1 MAELVLVAL
10 VLIFVYLLF
19 VAKRSSVNVARK
31 KQDIVNKIRQRER

>member
-1 MAELVLVAL
+1 MSEIVLILL

-19 VAKRSSVNVARK
+19 VAKRSSVNAARK